1 MKNQLV
7 TDSDLLPGEAV
18 RTAMS
23 LRKKFL
29 KTLFH
34 HLRHK
39 AHPLYVLL
47 SHLPA
52 DRFCIVRFY
61 DYRIACD
68 GWECRATP
76 DRYTLREFY
85 AAAGRFHPRDE
96 FRLLLG
102 ERMLYF
108 EQEATAEQLA
118 DYCNKLLYDLCEKR
132 LRADDPLRLTRE
144 SIRGYGLTR
153 EDVRV
158 VRERIEAYNTA
169 AAAKIQAEYD
179 ALKMLDC
186 ITK

>member
-7 TDSDLLPGEAV
+7 TDKDLLHGGAV
-18 RTAMS
+18 RTASS
-23 LRKKFL
+23 LRKKYL

-34 HLRHK
+34 HLRCK
-39 AHPLYVLL
+39 AHPLYALL

-61 DYRIACD
+61 DYRIARD

-85 AAAGRFHPRDE
+85 AAAGKFHPRDE

-108 EQEATAEQLA
+108 EQEATVERLAE
-118 DYCNKLLYDLCEKR
+118 YCNKLLYELCEKR

-144 SIRGYGLTR
+144 SIRSYALTR
-153 EDVRV
+153 EDVPV
-158 VRERIEAYNTA
+158 VRERIESYNTA

-179 ALKMLDC
+179 ALKMLGC
-186 ITK
+186 NTK